1 MDFSYS
7 EKVEK
12 LRAQLLSFIE
22 REVAPRNQE
31 WSALT
36 GAGTYPTEIIERLK
50 AKAFEEGL
58 WNLFLPGLKD
68 NEPGTRL
75 TNLEYAPLAEIM
87 GRFPWCSEV
96 FNCSAPDTG
105 NMEVLH
111 LFATPEQR
119 KQWLEPLLIGD
130 LRSVVSIT
138 EPDTASSDP
147 TNLETTIRREG
158 DEYVINGRK
167 WFSSGA
173 LHPKFAFA
181 MVMGVSTDD
190 KDAPR
195 HARHSFIIVPADAKG
210 VEVVRDVPIM
220 HHHAPDGHCELLFQN
235 VRVPATNLIGEEGQ
249 GFLIAQA
256 RLGPG
261 RVHHCMRTIGQCELA
276 LEMMCDRALSRTT
289 FGKTISE
296 NANIQDWIASSRME
310 IDQARLLMLQTAWLM
325 DKDGNKAA
333 RTAVSSIK
341 VVAANLQCRVLDRAI
356 QVFGA
361 AGLTP
366 DTSLSFLWTWG
377 RAFRIFDGPD
387 EVHMRGIARAELKKS
402 KAAGPRNTEHYF
414 YRTGPRAS

>member
-1 MDFSYS
+1 M
-7 EKVEK
+7 V
-12 LRAQLLSFIE
+12 
-22 REVAPRNQE
+22 N
-31 WSALT
+31 
-36 GAGTYPTEIIERLK
+36 
-50 AKAFEEGL
+50 
-58 WNLFLPGLKD
+58 
-68 NEPGTRL
+68 
-75 TNLEYAPLAEIM
+75 
-87 GRFPWCSEV
+87 
-96 FNCSAPDTG
+96 
-105 NMEVLH
+105 
-111 LFATPEQR
+111 
-119 KQWLEPLLIGD
+119 
-130 LRSVVSIT
+130 IT

-181 MVMGVSTDD
+181 MVMGVSNDD

-195 HARHSFIIVPADAKG
+195 HERHSFIIVPADADG
-210 VEVVRDVPIM
+210 FEVVRDVPIM
-220 HHHAPDGHCELLFQN
+220 HHHSPDWHCELLFRN
-235 VRVPATNLIGEEGQ
+235 VRVPATNIIGEEGQ
-249 GFLIAQA
+249 GLMIAQA
-256 RLGPG
+256 RLGPR

-276 LEMMCDRALSRTT
+276 LEMMCDRALARTT

-296 NANIQDWIASSRME
+296 NANIQDWIANSRME

-325 DKDGNKAA
+325 DNEGNKAA

-341 VVAANLQCRVLDRAI
+341 VVAANLRCRVLDRAI

-377 RAFRIFDGPD
+377 GAFRIFDGPD
-387 EVHMRGIARAELKKS
+387 EVHLRGIARAELKKS

-414 YRTGPRAS
+414 YKTGSRAV